1 MPVIEE
7 EGGRLNAYAKE
18 PRVEVLKEDSMQ
30 NTSSR
35 LILIAG
41 VLLVGGLIAFTLTI
55 S

>member
-18 PRVEVLKEDSMQ
+18 PRVEVLNEDSMQ
-30 NTSSR
+30 NPSARLVLICGGVLVTS
-35 LILIAG
+35 LIA
-41 VLLVGGLIAFTLTI
+41 LTLTI